1 MLRSELCD
9 YSNAYIVVKE
19 TIIVKVTNPVN
30 KRNKKLTFKNNPQF
44 RSYILKINNTF
55 ISNVEDLGIVML
67 MYCLLPYSENCSMI
81 SESL

>member
-44 RSYILKINNTF
+44 RSYILKTNNTF

-67 MYCLLPYSENCSMI
+67 MYSLLS
-81 SESL
+81 

>member
-44 RSYILKINNTF
+44 RSYILKTNNTF
-55 ISNVEDLGIVML
+55 ISNVKDLGIVML
-67 MYCLLPYSENCSMI
+67 MYSLLS
-81 SESL
+81 